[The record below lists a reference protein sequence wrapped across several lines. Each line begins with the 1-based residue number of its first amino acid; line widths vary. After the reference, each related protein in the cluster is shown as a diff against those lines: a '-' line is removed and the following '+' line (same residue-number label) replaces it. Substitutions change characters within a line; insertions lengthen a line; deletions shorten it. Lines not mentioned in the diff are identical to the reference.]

1 MKILYLT
8 DQVYLHGGAERIL
21 SLKLNHFIEVYNYD
35 VFLITTEQK
44 NNKPVYFLNS
54 KIKSKDLG
62 INYHREISYFHPKNL
77 IKSISHFI
85 KLKREIKRINPD
97 VIISLSYSPDQY
109 FLPIIEKKIPKLKEF
124 HTSRNNYKPSFLRR
138 TLDTIFTKYDTLIL
152 LNETEKSYYTNKNKI
167 VIPNFT
173 DFKPN
178 SLKLDNR
185 EKTVIAAG
193 RIAPV
198 KQFDKLIEIWKGIS
212 ADFPEWKLK
221 IFGDGDSSI
230 LKKINQLIEEYNLT
244 ETAFV
249 LPSTNN
255 IQEEM
260 QKASVFALTSYEE
273 CFPMVLLESQSCS
286 LPIVSFDCPNGPRFI
301 INNNSD
307 GILVEKNNIE
317 DFQKALKL
325 LMNDEKLR
333 INFGDKAADNVQK
346 FSKEKVMKQWSDM
359 IVSVSSVKN

>member
-21 SLKLNHFIEVYNYD
+21 SLKLNHFVEFYNYD
-35 VFLITTEQK
+35 VYLITTEQK
-44 NNKPVYFLNS
+44 NKKPVYFLNS
-54 KIKSKDLG
+54 KINLRDLG
-62 INYHREISYFHPKNL
+62 INYDREKSYFHPKNL

-85 KLKREIKRINPD
+85 KLKKEIISINPD

-138 TLDTIFTKYDTLIL
+138 TLDSIFTKYDALIV
-152 LNETEKSYYTNKNKI
+152 LNETEKSYYTNKNRI

-178 SLKLDNR
+178 PIKLNDR

-212 ADFPEWKLK
+212 PDFPDWKLK
-221 IFGDGDSSI
+221 IFGDGDSDI
-230 LKKINQLIEEYNLT
+230 LKKIIQLIEEYNLT
-244 ETAFV
+244 DTAFV
-249 LPSTNN
+249 LPSTSN
-255 IQEEM
+255 IQQEM
-260 QKASVFALTSYEE
+260 QKASLFALTSYEE
-273 CFPMVLLESQSCS
+273 CFPMVLLEAQACS
-286 LPIVSFDCPNGPRFI
+286 LPIVSFDCPNGPRYI
-301 INNNSD
+301 VNNSSD

-325 LMNDEKLR
+325 LMSDDELR
-333 INFGDKAADNVQK
+333 ANFGDKAKSNIEK

-359 IVSVSSVKN
+359 VISFSSV

>member
-1 MKILYLT
+1 MRILYLT

-21 SLKLNHFIEVYNYD
+21 TLKLNHFIEFYDYD
-35 VFLITTEQK
+35 VHLLTTEQK
-44 NNKPVYFLNS
+44 NKKPVYFLNS
-54 KIKSKDLG
+54 KIKSKDLE
-62 INYHREISYFHPKNL
+62 INYHRELSYFHPKNL
-77 IKSISHFI
+77 FKSIIHFY
-85 KLKREIKRINPD
+85 KLKKEIKRIKPD

-109 FLPIIEKKIPKLKEF
+109 FLPIIEKRIPKLKEF
-124 HTSRNNYKPSFLRR
+124 HSSNNNYKPSFLRA
-138 TLDTIFTKYDTLIL
+138 TLDKMFVKYDALIV

-178 SLKLDNR
+178 PVEIFKR
-185 EKTVIAAG
+185 QKIVIAAG

-212 ADFPEWKLK
+212 LDYPEWKLK
-221 IFGDGDSSI
+221 IFGDGDPVI

-273 CFPMVLLESQSCS
+273 CFPMVLLEAQACS
-286 LPIVSFDCPNGPRFI
+286 LPIVSFDCPNGPRYI

-317 DFQKALKL
+317 EFRKALRL
-325 LMNDEKLR
+325 LLNDQELR
-333 INFGDKAADNVQK
+333 IKFGNNARNNVQK
-346 FSKEKVMKQWSDM
+346 FSKEKVMQKWSDV
-359 IVSVSSVKN
+359 ISSLR

>member
-21 SLKLNHFIEVYNYD
+21 SLKLNHFIEVYNYN
-35 VFLITTEQK
+35 VYLITTEQK
-44 NNKPVYFLNS
+44 NNKSVYYLNS
-54 KIKSKDLG
+54 KIKSKDLAV
-62 INYHREISYFHPKNL
+62 NYYREISYFHPKNV
-77 IKSISHFI
+77 IKSIQHFI
-85 KLKREIKRINPD
+85 KLKREIKRVNPD

-138 TLDTIFTKYDTLIL
+138 TLDSIFTKYDALIV
-152 LNETEKSYYTNKNKI
+152 LNETEKSYYTNKNRI

-173 DFKPN
+173 DFMPN
-178 SLKLDNR
+178 PLKLVDR

-212 ADFPEWKLK
+212 VDFPEWKLK
-221 IFGDGDSSI
+221 IFGDGDSAI
-230 LKKINQLIEEYNLT
+230 LKKINQLIEEYNLNDT
-244 ETAFV
+244 VFV
-249 LPSTNN
+249 LPSTSN

-273 CFPMVLLESQSCS
+273 CFPMVLLEAQACS
-286 LPIVSFDCPNGPRFI
+286 LPVVSFDCPYGPRYI
-301 INNNSD
+301 VNNNSD

-325 LMNDEKLR
+325 LMNDDELR
-333 INFGDKAADNVQK
+333 INFGDKARSNNEK
-346 FSKEKVMKQWSDM
+346 FSKEKVMKQWNDM
-359 IVSVSSVKN
+359 IVSLSSV